1 MKGLKKI
8 TACLAAGVALCGIAA
23 TCHAFDTPPQM
34 EPKRRQLFEM
44 MQFTPAF
51 RDHGIANFLALQ
63 GAKENFRRFGFMNRC
78 PAAFNSIDGMLSSQ
92 YRQAIEQAAA
102 KMRTLLIGAN
112 QENFVYLMGAPMWAF
127 DQLSDQ
133 EVDSFLR
140 IKATEGAN
148 EAFASLAQA
157 TFLQQFH
164 RLSYDPGAGGPEPA
178 SVIWL
183 KNYFRQEG
191 GLDRLEA
198 LVGELAPAASA
209 NFRRVG
215 NFSDHTPADAE
226 WLRALAIQ
234 IRDASQSLAE
244 RFTAQ
249 ETLKT
254 RLLVAVIQIQRP
266 FVLLNSAELHET
278 LGMKSQL
285 REGAALLLVRPDPLS
300 PLDGAVAQRALA
312 GVARAYP
319 EVPDFIE
326 RMWKIGP
333 RQMVGDLAY
342 QLCGQVPAQ

>member
-1 MKGLKKI
+1 MKRLKKI
-8 TACLAAGVALCGIAA
+8 AACLAASGALCGITA

-51 RDHGIANFLALQ
+51 RDHGIANAQALLV
-63 GAKENFRRFGFMNRC
+63 AKENFRRFGMMKSC
-78 PAAFNSIDGMLSSQ
+78 PATFNSADGMLSPK
-92 YRQAIEQAAA
+92 YRQAVEQTAA
-102 KMRTLLIGAN
+102 KTRTLTIGAN
-112 QENFVYLMGAPMWAF
+112 QENFAYLVGAPMWAF
-127 DQLSDQ
+127 DQLSKL
-133 EVDSFLR
+133 EVDKFLA
-140 IKATEGAN
+140 IKATESAS
-148 EAFASLAQA
+148 EAFASLARI

-164 RLSYDPGAGGPEPA
+164 LISYDVGAGKAEPA

-191 GLDRLEA
+191 ALDRLEA
-198 LVGELAPAASA
+198 LVDELVPAASE

-215 NFSDHTPADAE
+215 DFSGHTPADAE
-226 WLRALAIQ
+226 WLSALAIQ
-234 IRDASQSLAE
+234 IRDVSQSLAE
-244 RFTAQ
+244 RLTAQ
-249 ETLKT
+249 EPLKT